1 MDRMKRNTSVLIW
14 IGFIGSVLLILG
26 VKAWQV
32 GWLRPKTS
40 LELNGQPTVLVF
52 VKYRYVCECE
62 GYVNGNARSQ
72 VVNWPMDALGG
83 VPLHLIDI
91 EQRTDLVKRYKVIR
105 APSMLLLNAD
115 GEIVWRQDDVIS
127 DELPL
132 DLSAAEAQI
141 LALLESENLKKQ

>member
-1 MDRMKRNTSVLIW
+1 MKRNSSVLVW
-14 IGFIGSVLLILG
+14 IVFVGSVVLVLG

-32 GWLRPKTS
+32 GWLRPKTH
-40 LELNGQPTVLVF
+40 LELNGQPAVLVF

-72 VVNWPMDALGG
+72 AVNWPLDTPGG

-91 EQRTDLVKRYKVIR
+91 DQRTDLVKRYKVIR
-105 APSMLLLNAD
+105 APSMLLLDAE

-127 DELPL
+127 DEFPLNLP
-132 DLSAAEAQI
+132 AAEAQI
-141 LALLESENLKKQ
+141 LTLLEAEELGKQ